1 MFTIAYPW
9 ILRGLSLVLF
19 LLVTSQNVFCMPDL
33 TSSAQKQSTTNK
45 EPASSTKIVKID
57 PRTNIL
63 MSGQISPDKP
73 KIEINPVFTA
83 FFNYLE
89 EQLKLHFSYT
99 QYPWA
104 RAMEATE
111 RGEGI
116 LFGVYKTKERERQ
129 LLFSEPIFADSIWLV
144 MRCDKSFQFNQ
155 IQDLKGK
162 IISMH
167 AGSSVSDEFDQGINT
182 IFKVEYSITDVNGMY
197 LKLAQKRMD
206 AFIFYETSVG
216 ELEEDLKRYNAT
228 LTNSIQDNK
237 NQGTPLFCKANK
249 PLAKVYNYFAIS
261 KKMDNTILER
271 INKVILTAKKNGD
284 LDKIFSK

>member
-1 MFTIAYPW
+1 MFTIAYSW
-9 ILRGLSLVLF
+9 ILRGLSLVLL
-19 LLVTSQNVFCMPDL
+19 LLVTSQTVFCMPDL
-33 TSSAQKQSTTNK
+33 TSSAQKQNTINK
-45 EPASSTKIVKID
+45 EPASSIKIAKID

-73 KIEINPVFTA
+73 KIEINPIFAA

-89 EQLKLHFSYT
+89 EQLKLRFTYT

-104 RAMEATE
+104 RAMEATG

-116 LFGVYKTKERERQ
+116 LFGVYKTKERERH

-144 MRCDKSFQFNQ
+144 MRCDKSFPFNQ

-182 IFKVEYSITDVNGMY
+182 IFKVEYSITDVNGMFV
-197 LKLAQKRMD
+197 KLAQKRMD

-228 LTNSIQDNK
+228 LASSIQDDK
-237 NQGTPLFCKANK
+237 NQGVPLFCKSSK

-271 INKVILTAKKNGD
+271 INKVILSARKNGD
-284 LDKIFSK
+284 LEKIFHK

>member
-1 MFTIAYPW
+1 MSTITYSR
-9 ILRGLSLVLF
+9 IFFRLSVFLL
-19 LLVTSQNVFCMPDL
+19 LLVTGQEVFCLQNSTLP
-33 TSSAQKQSTTNK
+33 TPKQSTVNK
-45 EPASSTKIVKID
+45 EQQASTKSAKTD
-57 PRTNIL
+57 PRTTIL

-73 KIEINPVFTA
+73 KIEINLVFTT
-83 FFNYLE
+83 FFAYLE
-89 EQLKLHFSYT
+89 EQLKLRFSYT

-129 LLFSEPIFADSIWLV
+129 FLFSEAIFADSIWLV
-144 MRCDKSFQFNQ
+144 MRCDKSFPFSQ

-228 LTNSIQDNK
+228 LTNSVQDNK